1 MAVDQ
6 VQQRVGGVMP
16 GAGPGSSAGEDGPE
30 AVLGGSGAGGGV
42 KGANGSGGGGKNSS
56 SGGGGKGSSGG
67 GKKGSTGGGGAKV
80 EIRKRQTAWSALAPR
95 TRYHPTRREGC
106 SALDVISG
114 GILHVHKCPR
124 KSSS

>member
-1 MAVDQ
+1 MRGKKVL
-6 VQQRVGGVMP
+6 RLFWEGVGR
-16 GAGPGSSAGEDGPE
+16 EE
-30 AVLGGSGAGGGV
+30 E
-42 KGANGSGGGGKNSS
+42 
-56 SGGGGKGSSGG
+56 GKGPMGVG
-67 GKKGSTGGGGAKV
+67 EEGKTAAAEEVARAPLEEVKKVLLEGGARV
-80 EIRKRQTAWSALAPR
+80 EIRKRQTAWSALGPR